1 MNLTGFICFLLFLAV
16 VAAISIIKT
25 RKIRL
30 HTTAAYFM
38 GNRSLGFWMVGVSLF
53 LTNISSNQFIGEN
66 EFVYTT
72 DMSVM
77 AWGMSSILAMLIVAE
92 FFLPIYLKMGAVTTP
107 DFLEHRFG
115 PGLKKIVSLLF
126 LASYLVSLIPTVL
139 YGSAVAL
146 NGIFHIDQALGIGY
160 FAAIWLLV
168 VLVGVI
174 GCCYTVLGGFKAIT
188 VSDLVQGAGMLIGG
202 CILLWFSLR
211 YLGDGSMLQGI
222 QKILGSQRE
231 HLNAIGG
238 PHDPIPF
245 GTLFTGM
252 FLINLYY
259 WGMEQYIM
267 QQALAARSLSQ
278 GQKGMSLAA
287 VGKLISPLLLNV
299 PGLIA
304 VHLYPNLTNTATVFP
319 RLVGDV
325 LPPLATGF
333 IAAVVFGAAISTF
346 NAGLN
351 SSGTL
356 FIMNLYKPWRKSS
369 ADDRE
374 LVRAG
379 RFFQI
384 GITIL
389 AMCFSPFIS
398 YFNGGFY
405 HYIQKMSSFF
415 SVPVFSVMIVG
426 FLTKRVP
433 ESAARAG
440 LIFFMV
446 MYGLS
451 QFVFNIHIHYLHVI
465 AMLFV
470 LTILLMLAI
479 GKWKPMAVPYAARNM
494 SVVDLKPWRHRYWFF
509 LILLLLMAGTFI
521 VFSKAGIA
529 Q

>member
-1 MNLTGFICFLLFLAV
+1 MNLTGFICFLGFLAI
-16 VAAISIIKT
+16 VAAVAIFKT
-25 RKIRL
+25 RKLRL
-30 HTTAAYFM
+30 NTTAAYFM

-53 LTNISSNQFIGEN
+53 LTNMSSNQFIGEN

-126 LASYLVSLIPTVL
+126 LASYVVSLIPTVL
-139 YGSAVAL
+139 YGSAVAI
-146 NGIFHIDQALGIGY
+146 NGIFHIDQALGISY
-160 FAAIWLLV
+160 FTAIWLLV
-168 VLVGVI
+168 VLVGII

-188 VSDLVQGAGMLIGG
+188 VSDLVQGAGMLVGG
-202 CILLWFSLR
+202 CMLLWFSLR
-211 YLGDGSMLQGI
+211 YLGDGSLLNGI
-222 QKILGSQRE
+222 QKIGASKRE
-231 HLNAIGG
+231 HLNSIGG
-238 PHDPIPF
+238 PGDPIPF

-278 GQKGMSLAA
+278 GQKGMSLACL
-287 VGKLISPLLLNV
+287 GKLISPLLLNV

-304 VHLYPNLTNTATVFP
+304 VHLYPGLTNTATVYP

-325 LPPLATGF
+325 LPPLAIGF
-333 IAAVVFGAAISTF
+333 TAAIVFGAAISTF
-346 NAGLN
+346 NSGLN

-356 FIMNLYKPWRKSS
+356 FIMNLYKPWKKSAS
-369 ADDRE
+369 DKE
-374 LVRAG
+374 LVKAG
-379 RFFQI
+379 RTFQI
-384 GITIL
+384 SITLI
-389 AMCFSPFIS
+389 AMIFSPFIS

-415 SVPVFSVMIVG
+415 SVPVFTIMIVG

-433 ESAARAG
+433 EAAARAG
-440 LIFFMV
+440 LLFFIIL
-446 MYGLS
+446 YALS
-451 QFVFNIHIHYLHVI
+451 QFVFELPIHYLHVLAI
-465 AMLFV
+465 LFI
-470 LTILLMLAI
+470 LTVVLMLAI
-479 GKWKPMAVPYAARNM
+479 GKWKPMSVPYTTRNLA
-494 SVVDLKPWRHRYWFF
+494 VVDLQPWRHRHWFF
-509 LILLLLMAGTFI
+509 LMLIVLMGGVFIL
-521 VFSKAGIA
+521 FSKAGLA
-529 Q
+529 K